1 MESTSLNY
9 FIILKRIHWLRF
21 FFFLTGADEV
31 VVDYVFNE
39 LEQYYAFCIDGDIE
53 MATVDGVYQADKL
66 IPEDLKAAFI
76 EQVAVL
82 ENVSDEDKDWHPGS
96 SNQVLDLVHPSL
108 HCYVSGVTKVTRK
121 QLPCDCKFPSN

>member
-1 MESTSLNY
+1 
-9 FIILKRIHWLRF
+9 
-21 FFFLTGADEV
+21 
-31 VVDYVFNE
+31 
-39 LEQYYAFCIDGDIE
+39 

-121 QLPCDCKFPSN
+121 QLPWSQFVGSGNVSSLPR